1 MASPDEDGQP
11 LLPNPWDAILEAARH
26 QLPSL
31 DSDSSSVSKHL
42 LPTSSEAPT
51 VLSSHDRHDADRRAR
66 CRVSEVPG
74 CHLTALLI
82 LCQALTGLS
91 RWPRTGCPRS
101 HLHQVVLLSPFLN
114 QPLKSVSVRPF
125 GRELVPPDSRR
136 AWGRAGGWKL
146 RPSWLCLWLF
156 NPNPSHLS
164 TVRPRGRG
172 AVHLPAK

>member
-91 RWPRTGCPRS
+91 RW
-101 HLHQVVLLSPFLN
+101 QVTQN
-114 QPLKSVSVRPF
+114 W
-125 GRELVPPDSRR
+125 VP
-136 AWGRAGGWKL
+136 
-146 RPSWLCLWLF
+146 
-156 NPNPSHLS
+156 
-164 TVRPRGRG
+164 
-172 AVHLPAK
+172 